1 MDNSELSRRITE
13 IAVHL
18 DRVEHM
24 AQWLCDKLQQPP
36 IRQGRAPITPAPT
49 PPEATPQ
56 TVNPTWP
63 WEPATLSQGFLSGRF
78 ERRDGTVYGSGATA
92 ADEHLNSAV
101 RGGEDAQDKV
111 APESGIPRS

>member
-1 MDNSELSRRITE
+1 MDNSEFSRRLTE

-24 AQWLCDKLQQPP
+24 AQWICDKLQQPP
-36 IRQGRAPITPAPT
+36 IRQGAVRVTPPPAP
-49 PPEATPQ
+49 EVIPQ

-63 WEPATLSQGFLSGRF
+63 WEPATLTQGFLSGRF

-101 RGGEDAQDKV
+101 RGGDDAQDKV
-111 APESGIPRS
+111 APESGVPRS